1 MADDDHSADGAPED
15 GIFAKLPDSRPG
27 PRSPR
32 RKDPSKAPTAKAKS
46 AAAART
52 KAPAKAG
59 TRQPAAA
66 KRAAA
71 QIKPAT
77 AAKTQ
82 PSREPT
88 PPPPPAQRGI
98 EDLAWAGVAAAAEAA
113 TIGVRIAGKALDAL
127 RGSTEKR

>member
-1 MADDDHSADGAPED
+1 MADDDHSADDAPKD

-32 RKDPSKAPTAKAKS
+32 RKDASDAPKAKS

-59 TRQPAAA
+59 ATQPAAA
-66 KRAAA
+66 KRAAP
-71 QIKPAT
+71 QIKSAT
-77 AAKTQ
+77 AAKVQ
-82 PSREPT
+82 PSREPS
-88 PPPPPAQRGI
+88 PPPPPAQRGGI

-127 RGSTEKR
+127 RGSAEKR